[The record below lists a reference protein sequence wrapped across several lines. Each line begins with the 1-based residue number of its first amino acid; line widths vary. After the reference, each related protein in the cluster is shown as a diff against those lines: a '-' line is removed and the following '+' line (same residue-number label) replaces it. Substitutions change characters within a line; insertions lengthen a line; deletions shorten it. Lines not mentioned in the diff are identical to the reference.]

1 MGNKMKGVNLKELTG
16 MELLIF
22 QSEVMSRT
30 PAANELQEQIYE
42 ELKKRRRQI
51 EEVKEEVIKKGGEK
65 NNVL

>member
-1 MGNKMKGVNLKELTG
+1 MMRKRGNKMKEVNLKELTG

-51 EEVKEEVIKKGGEK
+51 EEVKEEVI
-65 NNVL
+65 